1 MYELWSKNLGTG
13 NVTQLNAEFRTKQAG
28 LKTIRRM
35 NKRKTTHKIG
45 GRGFK
50 NRKEAVKFRNW
61 RIRNPPSGRTAE
73 DMRREMVIQE
83 IPKNQ
88 QTKLFLKK
96 R

>member
-50 NRKEAVKFRNW
+50 NRKEAVKFREQSDN
-61 RIRNPPSGRTAE
+61 E
-73 DMRREMVIQE
+73 V
-83 IPKNQ
+83 KNGVGEV
-88 QTKLFLKK
+88 TRGSKSMINSKVVK
-96 R
+96 EER